1 MKLETQMRLAENLK
15 RLRISRGLSQVRI
28 AEDLKLDRSS
38 LSLYESGRRT
48 PDAEGLL
55 QIAHYYGIQME
66 LLLEADPN
74 VIVSEVAC
82 CEICSGS
89 EQELLTI
96 FRHLT
101 PFSRGRLLE
110 KAAALADWDNY
121 RAAQQKAL
129 QNRIRE

>member
-1 MKLETQMRLAENLK
+1 MKLETQMRIAENLK
-15 RLRISRGLSQVRI
+15 RLRVSKCLSQAEI
-28 AEDLKLDRSS
+28 AAALKLDRSS

-55 QIAHYYGIQME
+55 QIARYFGVQME
-66 LLLEADPN
+66 LLMETDPN
-74 VIVSEVAC
+74 RIVSEVAC
-82 CEICSGS
+82 YEICSGS

-96 FRHLT
+96 FRRLT

-110 KAAALADWDNY
+110 KAAALAEWDDF

-129 QNRIRE
+129 QKRIR